1 MACGGIGICWVDR
14 GISCYCLDGG
24 GNINMKKS
32 NEPIW
37 WSLFSAGGMVAA
49 MVFPILIVIT
59 GILVPFGLASED
71 SLNFER
77 IHSAVSH
84 PLIKL
89 ILMGVIAL
97 PLFHWAHRFRFTLV
111 DIGLKKLSTVISIL
125 CYGSAIAGTIT
136 AAVILWNI

>member
-1 MACGGIGICWVDR
+1 
-14 GISCYCLDGG
+14 
-24 GNINMKKS
+24 
-32 NEPIW
+32 
-37 WSLFSAGGMVAA
+37 MVAA

-59 GILVPFGLASED
+59 GILVPLGLASED

-77 IHSAVSH
+77 IHTAVSH

-89 ILMGVIAL
+89 ILFGVIAL

-111 DIGLKKLSTVISIL
+111 DIGLKNLSTVISIF
-125 CYGSAIAGTIT
+125 CYGSATAGTIT